1 MSEASISSK
10 RIKVAIS
17 GVVQGVGFRPFVYQS
32 ALKHSLCGYVL
43 NNGFGVIIEAQGQAR
58 DVDAFVASL
67 QIAPPPLSKIDT
79 FEVYELPLVSSDSF
93 VIIDSKNSDVTTM
106 VSADISMCEDC
117 RAEMQD
123 VNNRRYRYPF
133 INCTNCGPRYTIINT
148 LPYDRKNTSMQKF
161 AMCEDCKRE
170 YENPLSRRFHAQPI
184 SCYACGPKFFLA
196 TPTEPKSAQGD
207 EALALFVAF
216 LHAGETLAI
225 KGIGGFHILCD
236 ATNEKAVATLRANK
250 RRPTKPLAVMFKD
263 IQAIKKVCILSE
275 DEKRLILSKER
286 PIVLVTKRDGTN
298 IAPSVAPNIDRI
310 GVFLPYTPLHELL
323 LDELDC
329 PLVATSANLS
339 DAPIITEEKEL
350 FEKLPHVVT
359 SALTNDRDI
368 LNACDDS
375 VVMQV
380 ANSVVT
386 LRLSRGYAPKSFCT
400 SKRSAK
406 KILALGGNQKSTMT
420 LAFDNHLILSPHIG
434 DLNSLEA
441 FEYFLRTLQTFK
453 RFYNFEPEVIVCDK
467 HPNYETTKWARAY
480 AAQHPHIE
488 LLEVQ
493 HHYAHAMA
501 CMAEYDLD
509 EEVLAFCFDG
519 TGYGDEGTL
528 WGGEV
533 LLSSALGYERLYH
546 LQEFSLLG
554 AEKAVREPR
563 RVALALLF
571 EVYSLEAILAMSHPL
586 IDSFTEVEIR
596 NYHGMYT
603 KNLNAP
609 RSSSVGR
616 LFDGVYA
623 LSGYLEP
630 LGYEGESG
638 LILERDAQHVATQES
653 YSYKINGQIIEFTE
667 MLHAMIAE
675 QEPHAMACK
684 FINTLVNI
692 IVDISL
698 RHAGKSVIL
707 SGGVFQNK
715 VLLQRIVMALET
727 KEIRYYIQSQTPIND
742 GGISLGQAYYALNK
756 HHIKD
761 TNG

>member
-1 MSEASISSK
+1 
-10 RIKVAIS
+10 
-17 GVVQGVGFRPFVYQS
+17 
-32 ALKHSLCGYVL
+32 
-43 NNGFGVIIEAQGQAR
+43 
-58 DVDAFVASL
+58 
-67 QIAPPPLSKIDT
+67 
-79 FEVYELPLVSSDSF
+79 
-93 VIIDSKNSDVTTM
+93 M

-117 RAEMQD
+117 RAEMHD

-161 AMCEDCKRE
+161 TMCEDCKKE
-170 YENPLSRRFHAQPI
+170 YEEPLSRRFHAQPI
-184 SCYACGPKFFLA
+184 SCHACGPKLFVA
-196 TPTEPKSAQGD
+196 TPSERKNVQTE
-207 EALALFVAF
+207 EALALCSAS
-216 LHAGETLAI
+216 LSAGQSIVI
-225 KGIGGFHILCD
+225 KGIGGFHIVCD
-236 ATNEKAVATLRANK
+236 ATNEEAVATLRANK

-263 IQAIKKVCILSE
+263 IQAIKEVCFVSE
-275 DEKRLILSKER
+275 DEERLLLSKER
-286 PIVLVTKRDGTN
+286 PIVLVTKKDGAN

-310 GVFLPYTPLHELL
+310 GVFLPYAPLHELL
-323 LDELDC
+323 LNALNF
-329 PLVATSANLS
+329 PIVATSANLS
-339 DAPIITEEKEL
+339 DAPIITDEKEL
-350 FEKLPHVVT
+350 FAKLSHVLT
-359 SALTNDRDI
+359 FALTNDREI

-375 VVMQV
+375 VVMDV
-380 ANSVVT
+380 SGAEVM
-386 LRLSRGYAPKSFCT
+386 LRLSRGYAPKSFY
-400 SKRSAK
+400 SRKRSRK
-406 KILALGGNQKSTMT
+406 KILALGGNQKSTIT

-434 DLNSLEA
+434 DLNSLDA

-480 AAQHPHIE
+480 VAQHPHIE

-509 EEVLAFCFDG
+509 AEFVAFCFDG
-519 TGYGDEGTL
+519 TGYGDTQTL

-533 LLSSALGYERLYH
+533 LLANADGYERLYH

-554 AEKAVREPR
+554 ADKAIKEPR
-563 RVALALLF
+563 RTALALLF
-571 EVYSLEAILAMSHPL
+571 EVYSLETILVMQHPL
-586 IDSFTEVEIR
+586 VASFTEVEIR
-596 NYHGMYT
+596 NYHSMYT

-623 LSGYLEP
+623 LCGYLDA

-638 LILERDAQHVATQES
+638 LILERDAQHATTQEC
-653 YSYKINGQIIEFTE
+653 YNYKINGQIIEFSE
-667 MLHAMIAE
+667 MLHAMMQE
-675 QEPHAMACK
+675 KEPHAMACK
-684 FINTLVNI
+684 FINTLVAI
-692 IVDISL
+692 MVDISL
-698 RHAGKSVIL
+698 QHANKSVIL

-715 VLLQRIVMALET
+715 VLLQRAKSAFEAKGI
-727 KEIRYYIQSQTPIND
+727 KYFIQSQTPIND